1 MTASNDGIPDSIA
14 AEFGEKA
21 REVVRQGLDELAHIT
36 TDLGKAVEA
45 FNRQQKETRERIDRG
60 PRRTDGRIV

>member
-1 MTASNDGIPDSIA
+1 MSAIHDGVPDSTPPESVDVA
-14 AEFGEKA
+14 Q
-21 REVVRQGLDELAHIT
+21 EVIRQGFAGLSQVASDIEKSIA
-36 TDLGKAVEA
+36 A